1 MCVSI
6 KAVRNLTIA
15 VAIVSSLVFLG
26 LTYDSLQQI
35 DARTPPVTAEVA
47 AGKLV
52 WQWNDCIGCHTILGN
67 GSYFAPDLTR
77 VYSRRGE
84 AWLKEFLA
92 DPVKVRPGMGM
103 VGVKLTQDDAA
114 ALVKFLQWVDGV
126 DTNGWPPPPELRA
139 GGTTSGGQVTRGEA
153 VFAREGC
160 LNCHALAGK
169 GGTAGPKL
177 DGVGAKLSKDTIRQ
191 LLENPR
197 ALNPEAKMPSFSRL
211 QAGELEELADYL
223 SRLK

>member
-1 MCVSI
+1 MSI

-15 VAIVSSLVFLG
+15 VAIISTAVFLG

-35 DARTPPVTAEVA
+35 DARTPPVTADVA

-52 WQWNDCIGCHTILGN
+52 WQRNDCIGCHTILGN

-77 VYSRRGE
+77 AYSRRGE

-92 DPVKVRPGMGM
+92 DPVKVRPGTGM
-103 VGVKLTQDDAA
+103 AGVKLSKDDAA

-139 GGTTSGGQVTRGEA
+139 GGTAPGGQVTRGEA

-177 DGVGAKLSKDTIRQ
+177 DGAGAKLSKDTLRQ

-197 ALNPEAKMPSFSRL
+197 AVNPAARMPSFGHL
-211 QAGELEELADYL
+211 QPGELEALAEYL
-223 SRLK
+223 SRMK